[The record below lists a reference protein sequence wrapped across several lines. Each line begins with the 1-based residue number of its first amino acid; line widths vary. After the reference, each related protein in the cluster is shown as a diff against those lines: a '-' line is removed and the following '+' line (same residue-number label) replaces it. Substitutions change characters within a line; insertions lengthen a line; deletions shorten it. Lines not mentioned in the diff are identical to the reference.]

1 MVKQCI
7 WVSIASFSIFSSCAH
22 RFGNQE
28 GTSMLPAGFVS
39 LSKECPS
46 LVIAASYATS
56 ENFTGSVV
64 DGYRAV
70 DAVFSKA
77 GAEALCAV
85 QDELQAQGL
94 SLKIFDAYRPLK
106 AVKYF
111 QAWAKI
117 PGDSPSIKEK
127 YYPTH
132 TKLDLFKLGYI
143 ATESSHSRGSAVD
156 LTIVNK
162 DGIELDMGTIF
173 DFFHERSHTRAEGLT
188 SEQKSNRALLLD
200 VMTRNGFKN
209 YSQEW
214 WHFSL
219 VKEAFPGKSFD
230 FDIE

>member
-22 RFGNQE
+22 HFDDKE
-28 GTSMLPAGFVS
+28 GTSMLPEGFVS

-46 LVIAASYATS
+46 LIIAASYATP
-56 ENFTGSVV
+56 ENFTGTVV
-64 DGYRAV
+64 DGYHTV
-70 DAVFSKA
+70 DAYFSKA

-85 QDELQAQGL
+85 QDELQGRGL
-94 SLKIFDAYRPLK
+94 GLKIFDAYRPLK

-111 QAWAKI
+111 QTWAKI
-117 PGDSPSIKEK
+117 PGDIPSIKER

-156 LTIVNK
+156 LTIVNEN
-162 DGIELDMGTIF
+162 GIELDMGTIF
-173 DFFHERSHTRAEGLT
+173 DFFHERSHTHTAGLT
-188 SEQKSNRALLLD
+188 EEQKSNRELLLD
-200 VMTRNGFKN
+200 VMKRHGFKN

-230 FDIE
+230 FNID